1 MADDIKPDK
10 AGQIASII
18 KKFDQSQKKSANAN
32 IWGAIASIL
41 ESTNKSID
49 AFATANEK
57 PDDKGNKSHSPE
69 VLNTIAVFNAVISVT
84 KLAQGFLAYQAEQTT
99 PNQGEISLTNELMKN
114 IGTSDLTEI
123 VKILHQEAA
132 NDLGTKAAA
141 DLTRAESAKN
151 RAAGAL
157 NDMPAEPVAD
167 KTAASNASLAASGA
181 YDAALA
187 AKNLTDS
194 KVQEAKDADTDAA
207 RKTAMSNAKAAAKT
221 TNRKATDAVEAAQK
235 AEDAKNAQNNRNNA
249 ITLFTATKTAYE
261 AIKSAY
267 TLAEERLNMNEPQKE
282 KATIAK
288 NAAQTKINN
297 VNNKIIAEISTTEA
311 AGNYATAL
319 VGTGVTKTDL
329 NTAINDTLLNED
341 VPEKPSL
348 RQAKVQLQSV
358 IDGIKTQ

>member
-18 KKFDQSQKKSANAN
+18 KKFDKSQKKSANAN

-221 TNRKATDAVEAAQK
+221 TNSKATDAVEAAQK

-267 TLAEERLNMNEPQKE
+267 TSAEARLNEPAKTQANGK
-282 KATIAK
+282 IAP
-288 NAAQTKINN
+288 AQTKIDS
-297 VNNKIIAEISTTEA
+297 AERSSTAIISTEAA

-319 VGTGVTKTDL
+319 VGAGVAKTDL

-341 VPEKPSL
+341 EKIPL